1 MEAENGPF
9 SIVNE
14 ETCNAAFAI
23 YPNNPQGFM
32 ERIIKLHFGHAEL
45 ILNYEKLHAL
55 KKKEIETINSIFC
68 HYFEVNLNNRLAQ
81 QATKNALAKCRC
93 YRRHKLYQAIQYDL
107 DGNFI
112 AITSDGEYYFYGQD
126 NVDGTLLS
134 PFEDEECDEMLE
146 TTYNLDGPHGKF
158 GIPLSYE
165 NREFIV
171 VVEKDDDKIV
181 ITYINPQARLSDL
194 IYSKNI

>member
-1 MEAENGPF
+1 M
-9 SIVNE
+9 NE

-32 ERIIKLHFGHAEL
+32 ERIIKLHFGHAEI

-55 KKKEIETINSIFC
+55 RENVIETIQNIFC
-68 HYFEVNLNNRLAQ
+68 HYFEVNLNNGLAQ
-81 QATKNALAKCRC
+81 QATKNALAKCRS
-93 YRRHKLYQAIQYDL
+93 YRRHKLYQAIEYDL
-107 DGNFI
+107 DQNYI
-112 AITSDGEYYFYGQD
+112 SITSDNEYFFYGQD
-126 NVDGTLLS
+126 NADETLLS

-146 TTYNLDGPHGKF
+146 ISYYLDEPHGNF

-171 VVEKDDDKIV
+171 VIEKDDDKIV